1 MKQGYRKSEKLATV
15 RPSHGRMT
23 LSPAQL
29 AELLAQAETEHPL
42 DLLARLGAQAILE
55 AALGAEID
63 EALGRAYY
71 GRRGDGQQGYRNGSR
86 QHTLTS
92 GVGELTIQA
101 PRVTGTAEPFQ
112 SKVLPA
118 HARIL
123 PKLVGL
129 FPSLYIEGLSTRDFT
144 RAMQGAFGEAGLSK
158 SSISRANRVIHEEF
172 GAWRTRSLA
181 DEDIV
186 YLFLDGVYLRVRRNS
201 TETEGVLVAH
211 GIRADGSRVIL
222 GVMLGYRESTASWKD
237 FLQDLITRGLRM
249 PQLVISD
256 GNAGLLR
263 AVGEAWPRTAVQRC
277 IAHRMRNVLDKTP
290 TAQREAVH
298 RDLKTIFYAG
308 NEDEARLMV
317 SKFEARWG
325 QTLPSVTKCLL
336 SAIDACLTFYRF
348 PEAHWK
354 RIRTSNV
361 LERCFEEVKRRTRV
375 VGRFPTDNEEP
386 ALALLWAVLCEQRTG
401 WRGVKME
408 PDLLLLIRQALE
420 AMPKPMIAINN
431 MAESSERQQEAAA

>member
-1 MKQGYRKSEKLATV
+1 MKKEYRKSEKLAT
-15 RPSHGRMT
+15 
-23 LSPAQL
+23 LSPEQL
-29 AELLAQAETEHPL
+29 QELLAQSETEHPL
-42 DLLARLGAQAILE
+42 DQLARMGAQSLLQAALE
-55 AALGAEID
+55 AEIE
-63 EALGRAYY
+63 EALGRAFY
-71 GRRGDGQQGYRNGSR
+71 GRRDAGQRGYRNGSR
-86 QHTLTS
+86 QRTLTS

-101 PRVTGTAEPFQ
+101 PRIADTDEPFH

-118 HARIL
+118 HARIV
-123 PKLVGL
+123 PKLQAL
-129 FPSLYIEGLSTRDFT
+129 FPLLYIEGLSTRDFN
-144 RAMQGAFGEAGLSK
+144 RAMKGAFGEAGLSK
-158 SSISRANRVIHEEF
+158 SSISRANKVIHEEF
-172 GAWRTRSLA
+172 GAWRKRSLA
-181 DEDIV
+181 GEDII
-186 YLFLDGVYLRVRRNS
+186 YLFLDGVYLQVRRNS

-237 FLQDLITRGLRM
+237 FLQDLTTRGLQA

-263 AVGEAWPRTAVQRC
+263 AVGELWPESAVQRC

-290 TAQREAVH
+290 TAQRDAVH
-298 RDLKTIFYAG
+298 RDLKTIFYAST
-308 NEDEARLMV
+308 ETEARQMV
-317 SKFEARWG
+317 DKFIGKWG
-325 QTLPSVTKCLL
+325 GSLPTMTKCLRA
-336 SAIDACLTFYRF
+336 AIEACLTFYRF

-401 WRGVKME
+401 WRGLKME
-408 PDLLLLIRQALE
+408 PDMLTLIRQVLE
-420 AMPKPMIAINN
+420 TLPKPMLAINN
-431 MAESSERQQEAAA
+431 MAPGADTAREIAA

>member
-1 MKQGYRKSEKLATV
+1 MKKGYRKSEKLAT
-15 RPSHGRMT
+15 
-23 LSPAQL
+23 LSPEQL
-29 AELLAQAETEHPL
+29 EELLAQAETEHPL
-42 DLLARLGAQAILE
+42 DLLARVGAQAILQ
-55 AALGAEID
+55 AALEAEIE
-63 EALGRAYY
+63 EALGRTYY
-71 GRRGDGQQGYRNGSR
+71 GRRHEGQQGYRNGSR
-86 QHTLTS
+86 ERTLTS
-92 GVGELTIQA
+92 GVGKLTIQA
-101 PRVTGTAEPFQ
+101 PRVTGTAAPFI

-129 FPSLYIEGLSTRDFT
+129 FPSLYIEGLSTRDFN
-144 RAMQGAFGEAGLSK
+144 RAMKGAFGEAGLSK
-158 SSISRANRVIHEEF
+158 SSISRANQVIHEEY
-172 GAWRTRSLA
+172 GAWRRRSLA
-181 DEDIV
+181 DEDVV
-186 YLFLDGVYLRVRRNS
+186 YLFLDGVYLQIRRNS

-222 GVMLGYRESTASWKD
+222 GVALGYRESTASWKD
-237 FLQDLITRGLRM
+237 FLQDLITRGLKM

-263 AVGEAWPRTAVQRC
+263 AVGEAWPQTAVQRC

-290 TAQREAVH
+290 KAHREAVH

-308 NEDEARLMV
+308 TEDEARQMAE
-317 SKFEARWG
+317 KFVTKWG
-325 QTLPSVTKCLL
+325 GALPSVTKCLL
-336 SAIDACLTFYRF
+336 SALDACLTFYRF

-401 WRGVKME
+401 WRGVKMA
-408 PDLLLLIRQALE
+408 PDMLALIRQALD
-420 AMPKPMIAINN
+420 AMPKPMLAINN
-431 MAESSERQQEAAA
+431 MMESTKTVQEVAA

>member
-1 MKQGYRKSEKLATV
+1 MKQGYRKSEKLAT
-15 RPSHGRMT
+15 
-23 LSPAQL
+23 LSPEQL
-29 AELLAQAETEHPL
+29 EELLAQAETEHPL
-42 DLLARLGAQAILE
+42 DLLARKGAQALLQAALE
-55 AALGAEID
+55 AEIE
-63 EALGRAYY
+63 EALGRSFY
-71 GRRGDGQQGYRNGSR
+71 GRREEGQRGYRNGSR
-86 QHTLTS
+86 KRTLTS

-101 PRVTGTAEPFQ
+101 PRIADTDEPFH

-118 HARIL
+118 HARIV
-123 PKLVGL
+123 PKLQAL
-129 FPSLYIEGLSTRDFT
+129 FPLLYIEGLSTRDFT
-144 RAMQGAFGEAGLSK
+144 RAMQGAFGAAGLSK
-158 SSISRANRVIHEEF
+158 SSISRANKVIHEEF
-172 GAWRTRSLA
+172 AAWRTRSLA

-186 YLFLDGVYLRVRRNS
+186 YLFLDGVYLQIRRNS

-237 FLQDLITRGLRM
+237 FLQDLTKRGLKA

-263 AVGEAWPRTAVQRC
+263 AVGELWPESAVQRC

-290 TAQREAVH
+290 KAHREAVH

-308 NEDEARLMV
+308 TEDEARHMV
-317 SKFEARWG
+317 EKFVAKWG
-325 QTLPSVTKCLL
+325 GALPTMTKCLL

-386 ALALLWAVLCEQRTG
+386 ALALTWAVLCEQRTG

-408 PDLLLLIRQALE
+408 PDMLTLIRQVLDT
-420 AMPKPMIAINN
+420 MPKPMLAINN
-431 MAESSERQQEAAA
+431 MAQFTQEKKEIAA

>member
-1 MKQGYRKSEKLATV
+1 MKQGYRKSEKLAT
-15 RPSHGRMT
+15 
-23 LSPAQL
+23 LSPEQL
-29 AELLAQAETEHPL
+29 EELLAQAETEHPL
-42 DLLARLGAQAILE
+42 DLLARIGAQKMLE
-55 AALGAEID
+55 AALEAEIE
-63 EALGRAYY
+63 EALGRVHY
-71 GRRGDGQQGYRNGSR
+71 GRRVDGQHGYRNGSR
-86 QHTLTS
+86 ARALTS
-92 GVGELTIQA
+92 GVGALTIQV
-101 PRVTGTAEPFQ
+101 PRVAETAEPFH

-123 PKLVGL
+123 PKLTGL
-129 FPSLYIEGLSTRDFT
+129 FPLLYIEGLSTRDFH
-144 RAMQGAFGEAGLSK
+144 RAMKGAFGEAGLSK
-158 SSISRANRVIHEEF
+158 SSISRANQVIHEEF

-186 YLFLDGVYLRVRRNS
+186 YLFLDGVYLRIRRNS

-222 GVMLGYRESTASWKD
+222 GVMLGYRESTSSWKD
-237 FLQDLITRGLRM
+237 FLADLIRRGLQR

-263 AVGEAWPRTAVQRC
+263 AVGEAWPETAVQRC

-290 TAQREAVH
+290 KAHREAVH

-308 NEDEARLMV
+308 TEDEARQMV
-317 SKFEARWG
+317 EKFEAKWG
-325 QTLPSVTKCLL
+325 GALPSVTKCLL
-336 SAIDACLTFYRF
+336 SALDACLTFYRF

-401 WRGVKME
+401 WRGVNME
-408 PDLLLLIRQALE
+408 PDMLLLIRQALE
-420 AMPKPMIAINN
+420 AMPKPMLAINN
-431 MAESSERQQEAAA
+431 MAEFTERRQEIAA

>member
-1 MKQGYRKSEKLATV
+1 MKQGYRKSKKLAT
-15 RPSHGRMT
+15 
-23 LSPAQL
+23 LSPEQL
-29 AELLAQAETEHPL
+29 EELLAQAETEHPL
-42 DLLARLGAQAILE
+42 DVLARLGAQAILQ
-55 AALGAEID
+55 AALEAEIE
-63 EALGRAYY
+63 EALGRAFY
-71 GRRGDGQQGYRNGSR
+71 GRRGEGQQGYRNGSR
-86 QHTLTS
+86 ERTLTS
-92 GVGELTIQA
+92 GVGELTLQA
-101 PRVTGTAEPFQ
+101 PRVTGTAEPFT

-129 FPSLYIEGLSTRDFT
+129 FPSLYIEGLSTRDFNL
-144 RAMQGAFGEAGLSK
+144 AFKGAFGAAGLSK
-158 SSISRANRVIHEEF
+158 SSISRANQVIHEEF

-181 DEDIV
+181 DEDVV
-186 YLFLDGVYLRVRRNS
+186 YLFLDGVYLPIRRNS

-222 GVMLGYRESTASWKD
+222 GVALGYRESTASWKD
-237 FLQDLITRGLRM
+237 FLQDLINRGLRQ

-263 AVGEAWPRTAVQRC
+263 AVGEAWPTTAVQRC

-290 TAQREAVH
+290 KAHREAVH

-308 NEDEARLMV
+308 TEDEARQMV
-317 SKFEARWG
+317 AKFVVKWG
-325 QTLPSVTKCLL
+325 GALPSVTKCLL
-336 SAIDACLTFYRF
+336 GAIDACLTFYRF

-408 PDLLLLIRQALE
+408 PEMLTLIRQVLE
-420 AMPKPMIAINN
+420 QLPRPMLAINN
-431 MAESSERQQEAAA
+431 MADGTKTGQEVAA

>member
-1 MKQGYRKSEKLATV
+1 MKQGYRKSEKLAT
-15 RPSHGRMT
+15 

-29 AELLAQAETEHPL
+29 EELLAHAETEHPL
-42 DLLARLGAQAILE
+42 ELLARLGAQAILE
-55 AALGAEID
+55 AALEAEID

-71 GRRGDGQQGYRNGSR
+71 GRRGEGQQGYRNGSR

-92 GVGELTIQA
+92 GVGELTLQA
-101 PRVTGTAEPFQ
+101 PRVTGTPEPFQ

-123 PKLVGL
+123 PKLQGL
-129 FPSLYIEGLSTRDFT
+129 FPLLYIEGLSTRDFN
-144 RAMQGAFGEAGLSK
+144 RAFKVAFGEAGLSK
-158 SSISRANRVIHEEF
+158 SSISRANQVIHEEF
-172 GAWRTRSLA
+172 GAWRTRSLV
-181 DEDIV
+181 DEDLV
-186 YLFLDGVYLRVRRNS
+186 YLFLDGVYLRIRRNA

-211 GIRADGSRVIL
+211 GLRADGSRVIL
-222 GVMLGYRESTASWKD
+222 GVALGYRESTASWKD
-237 FLQDLITRGLRM
+237 FLEDLINRGLKM

-263 AVGEAWPRTAVQRC
+263 AVGEAWPETAVQRC

-290 TAQREAVH
+290 KTHREAVQ

-308 NEDEARLMV
+308 TEDEARQMV
-317 SKFEARWG
+317 DKFSAKWG
-325 QTLPSVTKCLL
+325 GALPAVTKCLL
-336 SAIDACLTFYRF
+336 GAIDACLTFYRF

-401 WRGVKME
+401 WRGVTME
-408 PDLLLLIRQALE
+408 PDMLTLVRQALE
-420 AMPKPMIAINN
+420 AMPKPMLAINN
-431 MAESSERQQEAAA
+431 MAECHDQKKEIAA

>member
-1 MKQGYRKSEKLATV
+1 MKKEYRKSEKLAT
-15 RPSHGRMT
+15 
-23 LSPAQL
+23 LSPEQL
-29 AELLAQAETEHPL
+29 EELLAQSAGEHPL
-42 DLLARLGAQAILE
+42 DLLARFGAQAILE
-55 AALGAEID
+55 AALEAEI
-63 EALGRAYY
+63 EEVLGRTHYA
-71 GRRGDGQQGYRNGSR
+71 RRGEGQQGYRNGTR

-101 PRVTGTAEPFQ
+101 PRVSDTAEPFH
-112 SKVLPA
+112 SKILPA

-123 PKLVGL
+123 PKLTGM
-129 FPSLYIEGLSTRDFT
+129 FPLLYIEGLSTRDFN
-144 RAMQGAFGEAGLSK
+144 RAFKGAFGEAGLSK
-158 SSISRANRVIHEEF
+158 SSISRANQAIHEEF
-172 GAWRTRSLA
+172 GAWRKRSLA
-181 DEDIV
+181 EEDIV
-186 YLFLDGVYLRVRRNS
+186 YLFLDGVYLPIRRNS

-222 GVMLGYRESTASWKD
+222 GVALGYRESTASCKD
-237 FLQDLITRGLRM
+237 FLQDLLKRGLKM

-263 AVGEAWPRTAVQRC
+263 AVGEAWPETAVQRC

-290 TAQREAVH
+290 KAHRDAVH

-308 NEDEARLMV
+308 TEAEARQMV
-317 SKFEARWG
+317 AKFTEKWG
-325 QTLPSVTKCLL
+325 HTLPSVTKCLL

-408 PDLLLLIRQALE
+408 ADLLALIRQALE
-420 AMPKPMIAINN
+420 AMPKPMLAINN
-431 MAESSERQQEAAA
+431 MVEREVTQEQAA

>member
-1 MKQGYRKSEKLATV
+1 VKKGYRKSEQLA
-15 RPSHGRMT
+15 T
-23 LSPAQL
+23 LSPEQL

-42 DLLARLGAQAILE
+42 DLLARKGAQALLQAALE
-55 AALGAEID
+55 AEIE
-63 EALGRAYY
+63 EALGRAFY
-71 GRRGDGQQGYRNGSR
+71 GRREEGQRGYRNGSR
-86 QHTLTS
+86 QRTFTS
-92 GVGELTIQA
+92 GVGELTLEV
-101 PRVTGTAEPFQ
+101 PRITDTAEPFQ
-112 SKVLPA
+112 SNVLPA

-123 PKLVGL
+123 PKLQAL
-129 FPSLYIEGLSTRDFT
+129 FPVLYIEGLSTRDFH
-144 RAMQGAFGEAGLSK
+144 RAMKGAFGEAGLSK
-158 SSISRANRVIHEEF
+158 SSISRANKVIHEEF
-172 GAWRTRSLA
+172 GAWRTRALA
-181 DEDIV
+181 GEDIV
-186 YLFLDGVYLRVRRNS
+186 YLFLDGVYLQIRRNS

-222 GVMLGYRESTASWKD
+222 GVMLGYQESTASWKD
-237 FLQDLITRGLRM
+237 FLQDLINRGLPQ

-263 AVGEAWPRTAVQRC
+263 AVGEAWPETAVQRC

-290 TAQREAVH
+290 KAHREAVH

-308 NEDEARLMV
+308 TEDEARQMV
-317 SKFEARWG
+317 DKFVVKWG
-325 QTLPSVTKCLL
+325 GALPSVTKCLL
-336 SAIDACLTFYRF
+336 STIDACLTFYRF

-401 WRGVKME
+401 WRGVQM
-408 PDLLLLIRQALE
+408 DSDMLSLIRQVLDT
-420 AMPKPMIAINN
+420 MPKPMLAINN
-431 MAESSERQQEAAA
+431 IVECRQEKKEIAA

>member
-1 MKQGYRKSEKLATV
+1 VKQGYRKSKTLA
-15 RPSHGRMT
+15 T
-23 LSPAQL
+23 LSPDQL
-29 AELLAQAETEHPL
+29 EELLAQAETEHPL
-42 DLLARLGAQAILE
+42 DLLARVGAQALLQAALE
-55 AALGAEID
+55 AEIE

-71 GRRGDGQQGYRNGSR
+71 GRRNEGQQGYRNGSR
-86 QHTLTS
+86 ERTLTS
-92 GVGELTIQA
+92 GVGELTIA
-101 PRVTGTAEPFQ
+101 VPRVTGTTEPFA

-118 HARIL
+118 QARIL

-129 FPSLYIEGLSTRDFT
+129 FPLLYIEGLSTRDFN
-144 RAMQGAFGEAGLSK
+144 RAMKGAFGEAGLSK

-172 GAWRTRSLA
+172 GAWRQRSLA
-181 DEDIV
+181 DEEVV
-186 YLFLDGVYLRVRRNS
+186 YLFLDGVYLQIRRNS

-211 GIRADGSRVIL
+211 GIRADGSRVLL
-222 GVMLGYRESTASWKD
+222 GVALGYQESTASWKD
-237 FLQDLITRGLRM
+237 FLQDLINRGLRR
-249 PQLVISD
+249 PKLVISD

-263 AVGEAWPRTAVQRC
+263 AVGEAWPETAVQRC

-290 TAQREAVH
+290 KAHREAVH

-308 NEDEARLMV
+308 DEA
-317 SKFEARWG
+317 EARQMVDKFVVKWG
-325 QTLPSVTKCLL
+325 HALPSVTKCLL
-336 SAIDACLTFYRF
+336 SALDACLTFYRF

-408 PDLLLLIRQALE
+408 PDMLMLIRQALD
-420 AMPKPMIAINN
+420 AMPRSMLAINN
-431 MAESSERQQEAAA
+431 MAEISEREKEIAA

>member
-1 MKQGYRKSEKLATV
+1 MKQGYRKSEKLAT
-15 RPSHGRMT
+15 
-23 LSPAQL
+23 LSPEQL
-29 AELLAQAETEHPL
+29 EELLAQAETEHPL
-42 DLLARLGAQAILE
+42 DLLARVGAQAILQ
-55 AALGAEID
+55 AALEAEIE

-71 GRRGDGQQGYRNGSR
+71 GRRGEGQQGYRNGSR
-86 QHTLTS
+86 ERTLTS

-101 PRVTGTAEPFQ
+101 PRITGTAAPFT

-129 FPSLYIEGLSTRDFT
+129 FPSLYIEGLSTRDFH
-144 RAMQGAFGEAGLSK
+144 RAMKGAFGEAGLSK
-158 SSISRANRVIHEEF
+158 SSISRANQVIHEEF
-172 GAWRTRSLA
+172 GAWRQRSLA
-181 DEDIV
+181 NEDVV
-186 YLFLDGVYLRVRRNS
+186 YLFLDGVYLQVRRNS

-237 FLQDLITRGLRM
+237 FLRDLITRGLKQ

-263 AVGEAWPRTAVQRC
+263 AVGEAWPQTAVQRC

-290 TAQREAVH
+290 KAHRDAVH

-308 NEDEARLMV
+308 TEEEARQMAE
-317 SKFEARWG
+317 KFVAKWG
-325 QTLPSVTKCLL
+325 GALPSVTKCLL
-336 SAIDACLTFYRF
+336 SALDACLTFYRF

-408 PDLLLLIRQALE
+408 PDLLLLIRQALDT
-420 AMPKPMIAINN
+420 MPKPMLAINN
-431 MAESSERQQEAAA
+431 MAECTKTMQEVAA